1 MSCDRRNL
9 DGTVSVRR
17 TIEFYETMSELEYEI
32 KMVLATLSDADKEKL
47 KKYLI
52 RLTKGRVQF
61 TKKRKYSLKGL
72 RAVDAE
78 CREIYSL

>member
-1 MSCDRRNL
+1 MSCDRKNL

-32 KMVLATLSDADKEKL
+32 KMVLDTLSDADKEKL

-52 RLTKGRVQF
+52 RLTKGKVQF
-61 TKKRKYSLKGL
+61 TKKRKYSSEGL
-72 RAVDAE
+72 RAVDAK
-78 CREIYSL
+78 CREIYDL